1 MAGMAS
7 ALDHDWVIGDFDRAA
22 AVVDD
27 LISSIGSDGSDG
39 SAGWGS
45 PTPCSDWDA
54 RALVRH
60 IVNGN
65 LILTA
70 PVVGDL
76 TPDWETDRLGD
87 DPAAAFRTT
96 SAAFSSAL
104 SAPDALTRTYDSV
117 LGTEPGTSL
126 VRMRVSELL
135 VHGWD
140 LARTLGR
147 PTDLLPDLA
156 EPVLAYWQAGLTDV
170 PRDGMPFDDAKPVRT
185 DASATDRLAA
195 YLGRSL

>member
-1 MAGMAS
+1 MVS
-7 ALDHDWVIGDFDRAA
+7 ALDHAWMVGDFDRAA
-22 AVVDD
+22 AVVDE
-27 LISSIGSDGSDG
+27 LVSAVGRSD
-39 SAGWGS
+39 SAGWEA

-54 RALVRH
+54 RTLVRH

-70 PVVGDL
+70 PVVGDIA
-76 TPDWETDRLGD
+76 PDWESDNLGD

-96 SAAFSSAL
+96 TTAFSSAL

-140 LARTLGR
+140 LAWTLGR
-147 PTDLLPDLA
+147 PTDFLPDLA
-156 EPVLAYWQAGLTDV
+156 EPVLAYWEAGLTDV
-170 PRDGMPFDDAKPVRT
+170 PRDGMPFDDAKPVRA